1 MRTAPRLA
9 AFGAGLLVVLGGSY
23 AVGATVVPASVV
35 EAWGERA
42 PSGNDDQHGTG
53 GTDGTDSH
61 GGHGDHGETAV
72 GGLAAAA
79 NGYELT
85 DLAAPTA
92 PGTPGTLGFRLLGP
106 DGAPLTD
113 YDESHERDLHL
124 VVVRTDG
131 QGFRHVHPTLAADGT
146 WSLPWTWDT
155 AGSYRVIA
163 DFVPAGGETTT
174 LGATVEVGG
183 EVVPSRPLGEVRT
196 ARVGSLVVR
205 LEGDLAVGG
214 SGGELVAHVERDG
227 EPVTTLEPYLGA
239 FGHLVAL
246 RQSDLGYL
254 HVHPEGDAP
263 APDDRAGP
271 DIAFHATAPTAG
283 RYLLYL
289 DVVVDGQVHTAPFV
303 LDAGAG
309 EHDTGEHDS
318 DHGGEEHG
326 HDHQH

>member
-23 AVGATVVPASVV
+23 AVGAAVVPSSVV

-42 PSGNDDQHGTG
+42 PAGHG
-53 GTDGTDSH
+53 DEH
-61 GGHGDHGETAV
+61 GADGHGDHGHGDHGEETAV
-72 GGLAAAA
+72 GGLAVAA
-79 NGYELT
+79 NGYELV

-92 PGTPGTLGFRLLGP
+92 PGTPGTLAFRLVDA

-131 QGFRHVHPTLAADGT
+131 QGFRHVHPTLDADGT

-205 LEGDLAVGG
+205 LEGELSVGG

-271 DIAFHATAPTAG
+271 DIAFHASAPTSG

-303 LDAGAG
+303 LDAGASDHG
-309 EHDTGEHDS
+309 T

>member
-1 MRTAPRLA
+1 MRTAPRLL

-23 AVGATVVPASVV
+23 AVGAAVVPTSVV

-42 PSGNDDQHGTG
+42 ADQHGG
-53 GTDGTDSH
+53 HDGH
-61 GGHGDHGETAV
+61 GEHGEHGEHGDHEATTV
-72 GGLAAAA
+72 GGLAASA
-79 NGYELT
+79 NGIELT
-85 DLAAPTA
+85 DLAAPTTPGA
-92 PGTPGTLGFRLLGP
+92 PGTLAFRLVDA

-113 YDESHERDLHL
+113 YDVSHERDLHL

-131 QGFRHVHPTLAADGT
+131 QGFRHVHPTLDDDGT

-155 AGSYRVIA
+155 AGTYRVIA

-196 ARVGSLVVR
+196 ARVGGLVVR
-205 LEGDLAVGG
+205 LEGELPVGG

-271 DIAFHATAPTAG
+271 DITFHATAPTAG

-309 EHDTGEHDS
+309 GLDSDHDS

>member
-23 AVGATVVPASVV
+23 AVGAAVVPSSVV
-35 EAWGERA
+35 AAWGDRA
-42 PSGNDDQHGTG
+42 PGE
-53 GTDGTDSH
+53 
-61 GGHGDHGETAV
+61 HGDEHAAGSHDDHGAHGAGTAV

-79 NGYELT
+79 NGYELV
-85 DLAAPTA
+85 DLTAPST
-92 PGTPGTLGFRLLGP
+92 PGTPGVLGFRLVDT
-106 DGAPLTD
+106 DGAPLVD

-131 QGFRHVHPTLAADGT
+131 QGFRHVHPTLDADGT
-146 WSLPWTWDT
+146 WSLPWSGDT
-155 AGSYRVIA
+155 AGSYRVIV
-163 DFVPAGGETTT
+163 DFVPTGGEATT
-174 LGATVEVGG
+174 LGATVDVGG

-205 LEGDLAVGG
+205 LEGDLTVGG

-263 APDDRAGP
+263 APEDRAGP
-271 DIAFHATAPTAG
+271 DVTFHATAPTAG

-303 LDAGAG
+303 LDAG
-309 EHDTGEHDS
+309 TGG
-318 DHGGEEHG
+318 HGGEEHG